1 MVLPF
6 NMSNLPSFLIW
17 WEEEGQSR
25 AIKITDENDAI
36 KVLTIH
42 KAKGLEYPVVIL
54 PFLNWPFEKKGKEEI
69 IWVDGGPLNDIV
81 QMPIIPIKHSKNL
94 LKTYWSDVYAAEH
107 INGFIDNMNVLY
119 VALTRPTHALYVF
132 AEQKVKHDLKDM
144 GSFVKNI
151 LMTLSDGDEN
161 PQTFTFGALPDG
173 IKKAKT
179 QIEFSLTEYPSSSW
193 REKALLQTRG
203 GSMIKD
209 VSLDAQQRGID
220 IHDALSQLHQV
231 GDELRIDNLELRGL
245 LELIIYH
252 KDVVG
257 FFEQTDEVILEH
269 PMLLPGGEVRRID
282 RLVKKGGYWH
292 VIDFKTGHPRA
303 KDQNQVKEYIQILSR
318 MGFEGLKGY
327 LIYLDPISL
336 LRI

>member
-1 MVLPF
+1 
-6 NMSNLPSFLIW
+6 
-17 WEEEGQSR
+17 
-25 AIKITDENDAI
+25 
-36 KVLTIH
+36 
-42 KAKGLEYPVVIL
+42 
-54 PFLNWPFEKKGKEEI
+54 
-69 IWVDGGPLNDIV
+69 
-81 QMPIIPIKHSKNL
+81 MPIIPIKHSRNL

-132 AEQKVKHDLKDM
+132 AEQKVKNDLKDM

-151 LMTLSDGDEN
+151 LMTLPCGDEN

-179 QIEFSLTEYPSSSW
+179 QVEFSLNEYPSSSW

-203 GSMIKD
+203 VSMIKET
-209 VSLDAQQRGID
+209 SLDAQQRGID
-220 IHDALSQLHQV
+220 IHDAFSQIHQV
-231 GDELRIDNLELRGL
+231 GDELRIDDLELRRL
-245 LELIIYH
+245 LELILYH
-252 KDVVG
+252 KEVVG

-282 RLVKKGGYWH
+282 RLVNKGGYWH
-292 VIDFKTGHPRA
+292 VIDFKTGQPRA

-318 MGFEGLKGY
+318 MGFKELKGY
-327 LIYLDPISL
+327 LIYLDPISVV
-336 LRI
+336 RI